1 VSAHDQYQQAREQY
15 QQAREMMDRGRHAE
29 AVPLLQE
36 SIAAV
41 PHFKSLELL
50 GECYVKLERLDEAVV
65 PLAAATTLNNGVRAP
80 ALLAEVFL
88 RLGDHHDAQA
98 LAGVAL
104 ARSATNRMALAV
116 RRALEEQPHDE

>member
-1 VSAHDQYQQAREQY
+1 VSAYDQYQRAREL
-15 QQAREMMDRGRHAE
+15 MDRGRYAE

-50 GECYVKLERLDEAVV
+50 GECFVNLGKLNEAVV

-88 RLGDHHDAQA
+88 RLGDHDDAQA

-116 RRALEEQPHDE
+116 RKALGERPHVG